1 MDFKRA
7 RGSTETIFRDSIVPR
22 LCDYIRIPNK
32 SPLFD
37 AEWQAHGH
45 MDRAAEMMAAW
56 CREQPV
62 AGLQVEIVREKG
74 RTPVLLCEVAGRGND
89 TVLLYGHMDKQP
101 EFTGWAKGLSP
112 WEPVLRDGKLY
123 GRGGADDGYAVFSS
137 LTAIRL
143 LQEQKIPHARC
154 VVLIEACEESGS
166 YDLPHYV
173 ERLAPRIGTPS
184 LVVCLDAE
192 CGNYDQ
198 LWCTT
203 SLRGNLVG
211 DLVIEGLT
219 EGVHSGAGTGIA
231 PSVFRIARTL
241 LARVESDVTGDMLVD
256 ELMVP
261 IPAPRIDQARAA
273 ASVLGGEIAGK
284 LPFVPGARPLSDSPV
299 ELVLNNTWRPTLA
312 VTGAAGL
319 PAMNDAGNVLLPR
332 VEFKLSFRLPPTAD
346 AEASAVAVKKR
357 LEADPPYGVR
367 VKFEVGSS
375 LAGWDAPPV
384 AAWLESSM
392 RKASSATFGKD
403 AMYLG
408 TGGSIPFIGMLGER
422 FPETQFLV
430 TGVLGPHANAHGPN
444 EFLHL
449 DYAQKLTVCVAR
461 VVADHHSRNAA

>member
-1 MDFKRA
+1 MDFARA
-7 RGSTETIFRDSIVPR
+7 AQTTASAFRESIVPR

-37 AEWQAHGH
+37 AEWEAHGH
-45 MDRAAEMMAAW
+45 MLRAAELMAAW
-56 CREQPV
+56 CREQSIT
-62 AGLQVEIVREKG
+62 GLKVEILHEPG
-74 RTPVLLCEVAGRGND
+74 RTPVLFCEIPGSGAD

-101 EFTGWAKGLSP
+101 EFTGWAEGLSP

-143 LQEQKIPHARC
+143 LQEQGIRHARC

-173 ERLAPRIGTPS
+173 EALAARIGSPS

-192 CGNYDQ
+192 CGNYEQ

-241 LARVESDVTGDMLVD
+241 LARVESDVTGDLLVD
-256 ELMVP
+256 ELNVP
-261 IPAPRIDQARAA
+261 IPPARIEQARAA
-273 ASVLGGEIAGK
+273 ASVLGAKIAGK
-284 LPFVPGARPLSDSPV
+284 LPFVPGARALSDSPV

-319 PAMNDAGNVLLPR
+319 PLMENAGNVLLPR
-332 VEFKLSFRLPPTAD
+332 LELKLSFRLPPSAD
-346 AEASAVAVKKR
+346 ADASAAAVKKR

-367 VKFEVGSS
+367 VRFDVGSS
-375 LAGWDAPPV
+375 LPGWDAPPV
-384 AAWLESSM
+384 APWLESAM
-392 RKASSATFGKD
+392 REASRATFGRD

-408 TGGSIPFIGMLGER
+408 TGGSIPFIGMLGEK
-422 FPETQFLV
+422 FPATQFLV
-430 TGVLGPHANAHGPN
+430 TGVLGPHSNAHGPN

-449 DYAQKLTVCVAR
+449 ECAEKLTVCVAR
-461 VVADHHSRNAA
+461 VIADHYGRPQA